1 MALQGFERN
10 CIDKALF
17 ELMTRKSP
25 DFVMQ
30 DGKADLSVTETWS
43 TSTKSE
49 LGYLR
54 IGRLI

>member
-1 MALQGFERN
+1 MALQGFEKN

-30 DGKADLSVTETWS
+30 DGQADLSVTETWS